1 MTMTT
6 SLHAD
11 YRVLVL
17 APFGKD
23 ALLVCEVLERSGIP
37 VGIVDRVAAIARCVA
52 GGAGA
57 AIIAEEALDD
67 EGIEF
72 LGRSVATQ
80 PAWSDF
86 PIVVLTGG
94 GATTPY
100 TEMMVRSRSPMGNIS
115 LIERSVRPA
124 TIISAVRT
132 AIRSRLRQ
140 YQIRDHLQEREQV
153 EEELRRAHDEL
164 ESLVEKRTLALR
176 KLSARLMRVQDEE
189 RRRIARELHDGLG
202 QWLAAAQINV
212 DMALSRSG
220 ERSSPMLQETRKLID
235 HAVCSIR
242 TMSYLLHPP
251 LLDEAGFE
259 AAAHW
264 FIDGFAKR
272 TAMSIHANFSQPG
285 NGEGTWTVGAAA
297 RMPEPVELAL
307 FRALQEG
314 LTNAHRHSASPNV
327 EVKFQRLSNC
337 AILQIQDFGR
347 GLPQAVIDRFERTGA
362 GSGVGLAG
370 IRERMKE
377 LGGEFTIT
385 TGSGGSSLC
394 STVPLPVE
402 STGRKKSADGKTEGK
417 EVSAVRTKFENV
429 VWMRNGSFGVSFT
442 LTSAPPR
449 STPPANPARSDSMNR
464 QSPMRHTPALRSC
477 RSKFRIH
484 PANPR
489 PWHRAE
495 H

>member
-1 MTMTT
+1 VAAMSTF
-6 SLHAD
+6 LHAD

-23 ALLVCEVLERSGIP
+23 AILVREVLERSGIP
-37 VGIVDRVAAIARCVA
+37 VGVVGNVGAIARCLS

-57 AIIAEEALDD
+57 AIVAEESLDE
-67 EGIEF
+67 EGIEM
-72 LGRSVATQ
+72 LGRCVTAQ

-86 PIVVLTGG
+86 PIIVLTGG
-94 GATTPY
+94 GATTAY
-100 TEMMVRSRSPMGNIS
+100 TEMMVRSRTPMGNIN
-115 LIERSVRPA
+115 LIERPLRPA
-124 TIISAVRT
+124 TLISSVRT

-140 YQIRDHLQEREQV
+140 YEMRDRLEEREQV

-164 ESLVEKRTLALR
+164 ESLVEKRTVALR

-212 DMALSRSG
+212 DMVLLRAG
-220 ERSSPMLQETRKLID
+220 AKPSPMLEETRNLID
-235 HAVCSIR
+235 HAVSSIR

-272 TAMSIHANFSQPG
+272 SAMAIQTNFSHPDCRPA
-285 NGEGTWTVGAAA
+285 GELGLA
-297 RMPEPVELAL
+297 RMPEVVELAL

-327 EVKFQRLSNC
+327 EVNFQRFPDR
-337 AILQIQDFGR
+337 AILEIQDFGR
-347 GLPQAVIDRFERTGA
+347 GLPQAVMDRFHRTGA

-377 LGGEFTIT
+377 LGGDFTICSAKGGT
-385 TGSGGSSLC
+385 TLRSA
-394 STVPLPVE
+394 VPLSVDTTVAAPIP
-402 STGRKKSADGKTEGK
+402 AK
-417 EVSAVRTKFENV
+417 EEPAPRVDTLVTNV
-429 VWMRNGSFGVSFT
+429 
-442 LTSAPPR
+442 
-449 STPPANPARSDSMNR
+449 D
-464 QSPMRHTPALRSC
+464 
-477 RSKFRIH
+477 
-484 PANPR
+484 
-489 PWHRAE
+489 RAS
-495 H
+495 

>member
-1 MTMTT
+1 MSTV
-6 SLHAD
+6 LHAD
-11 YRVLVL
+11 YQVLVL

-23 ALLVCEVLERSGIP
+23 AILVREVLERSGIA
-37 VGIVDRVAAIARCVA
+37 VGVVGNVEAIARCVG

-57 AIIAEEALDD
+57 AIVAEESLD
-67 EGIEF
+67 EKGIDL
-72 LGRSVATQ
+72 LGRSVTAQ

-86 PIVVLTGG
+86 PIIVLTGG

-100 TEMMVRSRSPMGNIS
+100 TEMMVRSRTPMGNIN
-115 LIERSVRPA
+115 LIERPLRPA
-124 TIISAVRT
+124 TLISSVRT

-140 YQIRDHLQEREQV
+140 YEIRDHLEEREQA

-164 ESLVEKRTLALR
+164 ESLVERRTVALR

-212 DMALSRSG
+212 DMVLLRAG
-220 ERSSPMLQETRKLID
+220 GKPWPMLEETRKLID
-235 HAVCSIR
+235 HAVSSIR

-272 TAMSIHANFSQPG
+272 SAMTVKTNFSHPDSLPPG
-285 NGEGTWTVGAAA
+285 DPKPT
-297 RMPEPVELAL
+297 RMPEVVELAL

-314 LTNAHRHSASPNV
+314 LTNAHRHSASATV
-327 EVKFQRLSNC
+327 EVNFQRLPDR
-337 AILQIQDFGR
+337 AILEIRDFGR
-347 GLPQAVIDRFERTGA
+347 GLPQAVMDRFHRIGA

-377 LGGEFTIT
+377 LGGDFTI
-385 TGSGGSSLC
+385 C
-394 STVPLPVE
+394 STNAGTTLRSAVPLCVD
-402 STGRKKSADGKTEGK
+402 TGATETVPIPEAKEASLSKTRVDNLVADAE
-417 EVSAVRTKFENV
+417 
-429 VWMRNGSFGVSFT
+429 
-442 LTSAPPR
+442 
-449 STPPANPARSDSMNR
+449 
-464 QSPMRHTPALRSC
+464 
-477 RSKFRIH
+477 
-484 PANPR
+484 
-489 PWHRAE
+489 RAS
-495 H
+495 

>member
-1 MTMTT
+1 MSTF
-6 SLHAD
+6 LHAD

-23 ALLVCEVLERSGIP
+23 AILVREVLERSGIP
-37 VGIVDRVAAIARCVA
+37 VGVVGNVGAIARCLS

-57 AIIAEEALDD
+57 AIVAEESLD
-67 EGIEF
+67 EAGIEL
-72 LGRSVATQ
+72 LGRSVAAQ

-86 PIVVLTGG
+86 PIIVLTGG
-94 GATTPY
+94 GATTAY
-100 TEMMVRSRSPMGNIS
+100 TEMMVRSRTPMGNLN
-115 LIERSVRPA
+115 LIERPLRPA
-124 TIISAVRT
+124 TLISSVRT

-140 YQIRDHLQEREQV
+140 YEMRDRLEEREQV

-164 ESLVEKRTLALR
+164 ESLVERRTVALR

-212 DMALSRSG
+212 DMVLLRAG
-220 ERSSPMLQETRKLID
+220 AKPSPMLEETRNLID
-235 HAVCSIR
+235 HAVSSIR

-272 TAMSIHANFSQPG
+272 SAMTIKTNFSHPDSRLA
-285 NGEGTWTVGAAA
+285 GELRLA
-297 RMPEPVELAL
+297 RMPEVVELAL

-314 LTNAHRHSASPNV
+314 LTNAHRHSASPHV
-327 EVKFQRLSNC
+327 EVNFQRFPDR
-337 AILQIQDFGR
+337 AILEIQDFGR
-347 GLPQAVIDRFERTGA
+347 GLPQAVMDRFHRTGA

-377 LGGEFTIT
+377 LGGDFTI
-385 TGSGGSSLC
+385 C
-394 STVPLPVE
+394 STKGGTTLRSAVPLCVD
-402 STGRKKSADGKTEGK
+402 TTVTEPAPIPEAK
-417 EVSAVRTKFENV
+417 EEPASPLDTLVTNV
-429 VWMRNGSFGVSFT
+429 
-442 LTSAPPR
+442 
-449 STPPANPARSDSMNR
+449 D
-464 QSPMRHTPALRSC
+464 
-477 RSKFRIH
+477 
-484 PANPR
+484 
-489 PWHRAE
+489 RAS
-495 H
+495 

>member
-1 MTMTT
+1 MTT
-6 SLHAD
+6 SLQAD
-11 YRVLVL
+11 YRVFVL

-23 ALLVCEVLERSGIP
+23 AALVREVLERSGIP
-37 VGIVDRVAAIARCVA
+37 VGIVDTVGAIARCVI

-57 AIIAEEALDD
+57 AIVAEEALD
-67 EGIEF
+67 EEAIEF
-72 LGRSVATQ
+72 LGRSVAAQ

-86 PIVVLTGG
+86 PIIVLTGG

-100 TEMMVRSRSPMGNIS
+100 TEMMVRSRTPMGNIS
-115 LIERSVRPA
+115 LLERPVRPA
-124 TIISAVRT
+124 TIISSVRT

-140 YQIRDHLQEREQV
+140 YQMRDHLEERERV
-153 EEELRRAHDEL
+153 EDELRRTHDEL
-164 ESLVEKRTLALR
+164 ESLVDKRTLALR

-212 DMALSRSG
+212 DMALTRSG
-220 ERSSPMLQETRKLID
+220 GTLLPMLRETRKLID

-242 TMSYLLHPP
+242 SMSYLLHPP

-272 TAMSIHANFSQPG
+272 SAISITTNFSQPDSSTAD
-285 NGEGTWTVGAAA
+285 ESKTP

-314 LTNAHRHSASPNV
+314 LTNAYRHSASPRV
-327 EVKFQRLSNC
+327 EVSFQRLPDR
-337 AILQIQDFGR
+337 AVLEVQDFGR

-370 IRERMKE
+370 IRERINE
-377 LGGEFTIT
+377 LGGDFIISSTSSGT
-385 TGSGGSSLC
+385 TLQ
-394 STVPLPVE
+394 STVPLPTE
-402 STGRKKSADGKTEGK
+402 KGNTHSGHLSEGNHAASPEGK
-417 EVSAVRTKFENV
+417 
-429 VWMRNGSFGVSFT
+429 
-442 LTSAPPR
+442 
-449 STPPANPARSDSMNR
+449 MNNIV
-464 QSPMRHTPALRSC
+464 AG
-477 RSKFRIH
+477 
-484 PANPR
+484 N
-489 PWHRAE
+489 RAS
-495 H
+495 